1 MSLKEQVYSVL
12 VVSSAEKLNE
22 SLREVFLQNEKYSPV
37 QFVSNTAAAKRTLAD
52 RSFDFVVIN
61 SPLPDDSGYRLA
73 ADVGENRNMVVL
85 LLVKEEIYDETF
97 SMLGDQGVFLLSN
110 PTSRQIL
117 LSSLDW
123 MMTVREKMRKTEAKS
138 LSLAEKME
146 EIRIVNRAKWI
157 LISVLKMEEPAAHKY
172 IEKQAMNRCITKRE
186 IAEEIIKTDG

>member
-1 MSLKEQVYSVL
+1 
-12 VVSSAEKLNE
+12 
-22 SLREVFLQNEKYSPV
+22 
-37 QFVSNTAAAKRTLAD
+37 
-52 RSFDFVVIN
+52 
-61 SPLPDDSGYRLA
+61 
-73 ADVGENRNMVVL
+73 MVVL

-97 SMLGDQGVFLLSN
+97 SMLGDQGVFLLSK

-186 IAEEIIKTDG
+186 IAEEIIKTYG